1 MFLYAKSN
9 YFYSINFPQVGKV
22 LLSSASP
29 DSRAQL
35 ILAPPPSSLA
45 TAAVNEDEENG
56 NNSSSSRNNSNNAGE
71 TDEDARQRALR
82 RWEQIK
88 DIYDR
93 R

>member
-1 MFLYAKSN
+1 M
-9 YFYSINFPQVGKV
+9 
-22 LLSSASP
+22 
-29 DSRAQL
+29 
-35 ILAPPPSSLA
+35 
-45 TAAVNEDEENG
+45 VNEDEENG
-56 NNSSSSRNNSNNAGE
+56 NNSNSRNNSSNAGE